1 MHWLSDNRFVSFT
14 AQENEMGIG
23 ICGWLL
29 TAFSWA
35 IVIVTLPF
43 SLCVCSKVETTILL
57 LLNLFFVLKVLK
69 NYHSYRLSKNTNELS
84 YFDWV
89 GYQREAQKDQVCH
102 VVVASIDLFS
112 KHKYQCIKSRMG
124 VFNLVFDL
132 SKGMITI
139 LICLFYN

>member
-1 MHWLSDNRFVSFT
+1 
-14 AQENEMGIG
+14 MGIG

-43 SLCVCSKVETTILL
+43 SLCVCFKVETTILL
-57 LLNLFFVLKVLK
+57 LLNQFFVLKVLK

-89 GYQREAQKDQVCH
+89 GY
-102 VVVASIDLFS
+102 
-112 KHKYQCIKSRMG
+112 
-124 VFNLVFDL
+124 
-132 SKGMITI
+132 
-139 LICLFYN
+139 